1 MTKSETRAL
10 AELETLIRQG
20 FTVDQDHMIGYAARA
35 YSALIRATGTLQN
48 RNEMICAAGGV
59 PAIVQHPDFRI

>member
-1 MTKSETRAL
+1 MTKSETREVAKL
-10 AELETLIRQG
+10 QAVMRNG
-20 FTVDQDHMIGYAARA
+20 FTGINDPLIGYCARA

-48 RNEMICAAGGV
+48 RNVMICAAGVV